1 MNYFFII
8 MYKNRGKKV
17 KFPKKYVYVPAYPR
31 PWKSCLG
38 YLCYNFALFYIKE
51 CLLVSCF
58 SITMALYLYI
68 IKMNIAFFFHLYT
81 YSYRG
86 IFHDF
91 YCCFCF
97 SSVLYTFILF
107 ITYKFSDLSLH
118 FDNEMKKK
126 LSRT

>member
-1 MNYFFII
+1 MSI
-8 MYKNRGKKV
+8 GK
-17 KFPKKYVYVPAYPR
+17 
-31 PWKSCLG
+31 L
-38 YLCYNFALFYIKE
+38 
-51 CLLVSCF
+51 
-58 SITMALYLYI
+58 
-68 IKMNIAFFFHLYT
+68 FFHYYGIVLVYNKDEYSFLLSFVHF

-107 ITYKFSDLSLH
+107 INYKFSDLSLH

-126 LSRT
+126 LSRR